1 MAGVRVT
8 VVVVSPSR
16 GARRDVSL
24 LSPIASGAGRSDVS
38 GEAVAE
44 YAVIALGGKQ
54 YRVREGER
62 IVVDRIAAEP
72 GESISPKV
80 LAIGG
85 ADGISDG
92 GTVTAEVEEHV
103 LGPKITVLTY
113 RAKKDSKRKMGHRS
127 RLSRVRITGI
137 GG

>member
-1 MAGVRVT
+1 MA
-8 VVVVSPSR
+8 
-16 GARRDVSL
+16 D
-24 LSPIASGAGRSDVS
+24 
-38 GEAVAE
+38 

-62 IVVDRIAAEP
+62 IVVDRVPAEP
-72 GESISPKV
+72 GDTILPAV
-80 LAIGG
+80 IATGG
-85 ADGISDG
+85 AEGISDG
-92 GTVTAEVEEHV
+92 GSVTAEVEDHV
-103 LGPKITVLTY
+103 LGPKITVFTY